1 MDVYAH
7 RGACVTWP
15 ENTLEAFAAAIAAG
29 ADAIETDL
37 RLARDGTIV
46 LVHDDDL
53 LRVAG
58 DPRRVADLSAEEI
71 AAVRVGLRCAVP
83 RLEELL
89 ELASGRVRLNLE
101 IKARGVGT
109 ALARCLGTRCEGVLV
124 TSSDSLELQAF
135 HARRPGVPIGAVLDT
150 LGPRERA
157 AARSEGW
164 AAVSLSVGGFDDAA
178 LSFCRARGLDLLLWV
193 VNAPERV
200 IDFARL
206 GIDGVFSDCPS
217 TAVAALRRLSSR
229 RGEIVP

>member
-7 RGACVTWP
+7 RGACVAWP
-15 ENTLEAFAAAIAAG
+15 ENTLEAFGAAVADG

-46 LVHDDDL
+46 LVHDEDF

-58 DPRRVADLSAEEI
+58 DPRRVADLTSEEI
-71 AAVRVGLRCAVP
+71 GALRVGRRCAVP
-83 RLEELL
+83 QLEELL

-101 IKARGVGT
+101 IKARGVGA
-109 ALARCLGTRCEGVLV
+109 ALARRLGPRSDGVLV
-124 TSSDSLELQAF
+124 TCSDPSELRALR
-135 HARRPGVPIGAVLDT
+135 AERPGIPVGAVLENLDA
-150 LGPRERA
+150 RA
-157 AARSEGW
+157 RALARGEGW
-164 AAVSLSVGGFDDAA
+164 TAVSLSVQGFDEAA
-178 LSFCRARGLDLLLWV
+178 LSFCRSQRLDLLLWV

-206 GIDGVFSDCPS
+206 GIHGVFSDCPS

-229 RGEIVP
+229 RGDLVP

>member
-7 RGACVTWP
+7 RGACVAWP
-15 ENTLEAFAAAIAAG
+15 ENTLEAFGEAIAAG

-46 LVHDDDL
+46 LVHDEDF

-58 DPRRVADLSAEEI
+58 DPRRVADLTSQEI
-71 AAVRVGLRCAVP
+71 GTLRVGRRCAVP
-83 RLEELL
+83 QVEELL

-101 IKARGVGT
+101 IKAPGVGA
-109 ALARCLGTRCEGVLV
+109 ALARRLGARCDGVLV
-124 TSSDSLELQAF
+124 TCSDPSELRALRAQ
-135 HARRPGVPIGAVLDT
+135 RPGVPVGAVLEN
-150 LGPRERA
+150 LGARERA
-157 AARSEGW
+157 LARSEGW
-164 AAVSLSVGGFDDAA
+164 AAVSLSVQGFEEAA
-178 LSFCRARGLDLLLWV
+178 LSFCRTQRLDLLLWV

-206 GIDGVFSDCPS
+206 GIHGVFSDCPS

-229 RGEIVP
+229 RGDLVP